1 MPLRTKKEPETNK
14 EKEKILSSSS
24 SSSTETTDE
33 SSDSDASSAT
43 SLATHNSHNLEAQ
56 SKGSAAK
63 SSCRGAPVGEALKQ
77 IRNEKIPIAGRMV
90 PPNQDH
96 KTPPVKKGNRGKKS
110 RNSGS
115 RKPSAESTTPR
126 STNDHVQ
133 RSGNHFG
140 KINLGAGSTSIMGSL
155 GSNAGSQASNN
166 RFDEISTSHGGP
178 IHSFVGHIDDTKM
191 VKTLVEI
198 WAANPILKKQ
208 EAHCN
213 A

>member
-1 MPLRTKKEPETNK
+1 L
-14 EKEKILSSSS
+14 
-24 SSSTETTDE
+24 SSTETADE

-43 SLATHNSHNLEAQ
+43 SFATHLEAQ

-63 SSCRGAPVGEALKQ
+63 SSYSAGAPVSETSK
-77 IRNEKIPIAGRMV
+77 RVRKEKTPIAGRMV

-96 KTPPVKKGNRGKKS
+96 ETPSVKKRSRGKKS

-115 RKPSAESTTPR
+115 RKPSAEPTTPR

-140 KINLGAGSTSIMGSL
+140 KINLGAGSTTIIGSL
-155 GSNAGSQASNN
+155 GSNLSGQASNN

-178 IHSFVGHIDDTKM
+178 IHSFVGHIHNPEM
-191 VKTLVEI
+191 VKTLVES
-198 WAANPILKKQ
+198 WRANPILKKQ